1 MPKVKLNS
9 ALSAVSGAMDGW
21 VYKHYKND
29 KRGLVLSR
37 APDMSRV
44 KPSTAQLARREAM
57 RKAGEFHRKVLSDP
71 ALLKKYKKL
80 AKEKGINLSAATM
93 GAALK
98 SK

>member
-1 MPKVKLNS
+1 MPKIKLNS
-9 ALSAVSGAMDGW
+9 ALSALSGSMDGW

-29 KRGLVLSR
+29 KRGRVLSR
-37 APDMSRV
+37 TPDMSRV
-44 KPSTAQLARREAM
+44 KPSAAQLESREAM

-98 SK
+98 KK